1 MERTFVAPSI
11 DFSQSIF
18 KHTLV
23 PLDDFYFPVVVYSN
37 NDEHNMQ
44 GVIEDLAEACA
55 FDWENNQDLYQREYD
70 GNDLVNWIELG
81 NGDAIVNFWR
91 DSHKCELVE
100 DRKFV
105 HQLYAKSYFNA

>member
-23 PLDDFYFPVVVYSN
+23 PLGKYDFQVVVYSN
-37 NDEHNMQ
+37 NDERNMY

-70 GNDLVNWIELG
+70 GEYPENWIELG
-81 NGDAIVNFWR
+81 NGDAIVNFWS
-91 DSHKCELVE
+91 DSPKCALVLN
-100 DRKFV
+100 KVFV
-105 HQLYAKSYFNA
+105 HQLYAESYF